1 MDLFRGQRV
10 CVLDTETTGFP
21 GQEWSHVI
29 ELGAVILDPDGS
41 EVDSFGHLVIPP
53 VLDERAE
60 PALAINHIT
69 AEELRRLGHVPSYVT
84 VEFFHWLRQHQCK
97 FVAAYNRQFDEA
109 MLRKMAGWSEV
120 DVRWL
125 RCIMLASMD
134 VMASAGAAERFG
146 KHGRAK
152 WPKLSASAEF
162 FGVEVTGPA
171 HRAVTDARTAA
182 GVMVAIAR
190 RRRAAEA
197 AAVAELAQ
205 AIA

>member
-21 GQEWSHVI
+21 GQEWAHVI
-29 ELGAVILDPDGS
+29 ELGAVILDREGN
-41 EVDSFGHLVIPP
+41 ELASFGKLVLPP

-60 PALAINHIT
+60 PALAINHIS
-69 AEELRRLGHVPSYVT
+69 AAELRRTGGEPCEVVS
-84 VEFFHWLRQHQCK
+84 EFGRWLARHDCE
-97 FVAAYNRQFDEA
+97 FVAAYNRQFDQA
-109 MLRKMAGWSEV
+109 MCERMAGWA
-120 DVRWL
+120 DLPVRWV
-125 RCIMLASMD
+125 RCVMLAAMG
-134 VMASAGAAERFG
+134 VMAEAGAAERFS

-162 FGVEVTGPA
+162 FGVVPDGPA

-190 RRRAAEA
+190 RRRAAE
-197 AAVAELAQ
+197 LAQ
-205 AIA
+205 EIA

>member
-21 GQEWSHVI
+21 GQGWSHVI
-29 ELGAVILDPDGS
+29 ELGAVILDPDGR
-41 EVDSFGHLVIPP
+41 EVDSFGQLVIPP
-53 VLDERAE
+53 VLDERADQ
-60 PALAINHIT
+60 ALAVNHIT
-69 AEELRRLGHVPSYVT
+69 AEELRRFGCAPSHVADK
-84 VEFFHWLRQHQCK
+84 FANWLWQHNCA
-97 FVAAYNRQFDEA
+97 FVAAYNRKFDEA
-109 MLRKMAGWSEV
+109 MLAKMDGWKDV

-125 RCIMLASMD
+125 NCIMLASLG
-134 VMASAGAAERFG
+134 VMAAAGAAERFSN
-146 KHGRAK
+146 HGRAK

-197 AAVAELAQ
+197 SAEARP
-205 AIA
+205 

>member
-41 EVDSFGHLVIPP
+41 ELDSFGHLVIPP

-69 AEELRRLGHVPSYVT
+69 AEELRRFGRSPAT
-84 VEFFHWLRQHQCK
+84 VAGEFADWLWRHQCK

-125 RCIMLASMD
+125 NCIMLASMD
-134 VMASAGAAERFG
+134 VMAAAGAAERFS

-182 GVMVAIAR
+182 GVMVAVAR

-197 AAVAELAQ
+197 ATAEQAQVAV
-205 AIA
+205 

>member
-29 ELGAVILDPDGS
+29 ELGAVVLDPDGS
-41 EVDSFGHLVIPP
+41 EVDSFGYLVVPP
-53 VLDERAE
+53 ILDERAE

-69 AEELRRLGHVPSYVT
+69 AEELRRVGLSPAT
-84 VEFFHWLRQHQCK
+84 VARGLADWLRRHECR

-125 RCIMLASMD
+125 NCIMLASMG
-134 VMASAGAAERFG
+134 VMASAGAAERFS

-197 AAVAELAQ
+197 AQAQ
-205 AIA
+205 VSA

>member
-29 ELGAVILDPDGS
+29 ELGAVILDS
-41 EVDSFGHLVIPP
+41 EGREVASFGELVTPP
-53 VLDERAE
+53 ILDERAE

-69 AEELRRLGHVPSYVT
+69 AEELRRVGRSPAT
-84 VEFFHWLRQHQCK
+84 VAREFADWLWRHECR

-125 RCIMLASMD
+125 SCIMLASMG
-134 VMASAGAAERFG
+134 VMASAGAAERFS

-162 FGVEVTGPA
+162 FGVVPDGQA
-171 HRAVTDARTAA
+171 HRAETDARTAA
-182 GVMVAIAR
+182 GVMAAIAR

-197 AAVAELAQ
+197 AAMPARESA
-205 AIA
+205 

>member
-21 GQEWSHVI
+21 GQDWSHVI
-29 ELGAVILDPDGS
+29 ELGAVILDPDGR
-41 EVDSFGHLVIPP
+41 EVDSFGQLVMPP
-53 VLDERAE
+53 ILDERADQ
-60 PALAINHIT
+60 ALSINHIT
-69 AEELRRLGHVPSYVT
+69 AEELRRSGCAPNHVADK
-84 VEFFHWLRQHQCK
+84 FANWLWRHHCE

-109 MLRKMAGWSEV
+109 MLAKMAGWSDV
-120 DVRWL
+120 GVRWL
-125 RCIMLASMD
+125 SCIMLASMD
-134 VMASAGAAERFG
+134 VMAAAGAAERFS

-197 AAVAELAQ
+197 AAAAEAQ
-205 AIA
+205 P